1 MEITKTADGSK
12 LTVAIS
18 GRIDTQ
24 TAPQLEASLKESVE
38 NVTDLVLD
46 FAEVVYISS
55 AGLRTV
61 VTAQNWMDQKK
72 GTMVIKNVGKNIM
85 SIFKVT
91 GFDSFLTIE

>member
-1 MEITKTADGSK
+1 MEITKTTDGSK
-12 LTVAIS
+12 LTVAIT

>member
-12 LTVAIS
+12 LTVAIT

-24 TAPQLEASLKESVE
+24 TAPQLQESLQESVDS
-38 NVTDLVLD
+38 VTDLVLD
-46 FAEVVYISS
+46 FTDVIYISS
-55 AGLRTV
+55 AGLRTI

-85 SIFKVT
+85 SVFKVT